1 MRTRKQARS
10 EERRALAQ
18 EALMRQQAEEAS
30 VDLILDIVG
39 QRLRDARLTFVHAT
53 HSSLYYRVADIRIRI
68 SDREPD
74 TDERTWAQEN
84 SWLHCVDR
92 EYIVAAAIGDEL
104 EAAEQL
110 VAEILDDLRGIE

>member
-74 TDERTWAQEN
+74 TDERIWAREH

-92 EYIVAAAIGDEL
+92 EYIVAPAVGDEPR
-104 EAAEQL
+104 AAAR
-110 VAEILDDLRGIE
+110 VVHEILYDLRDIE